1 MDRAEDNDCSKNL
14 STSETAVVE
23 AFSNNFTAALSRL
36 TRLKTVDLANDFDS
50 SLEEPGDYLKRVCT
64 TRHSDLQ
71 SSRSVSDYFTPAP
84 KNHWLTHITRKRD
97 TKKNGVNVRLRD
109 GNFTSPK
116 IVKAVMIKGILGK
129 STNKREE
136 AKFSTTSPVKEYSR
150 RNPSLNIFLDRCAQ
164 GIPRVNKKLEWS
176 PYSSVYKGKARVSPR
191 LYVKIIGE
199 HTIN

>member
-1 MDRAEDNDCSKNL
+1 MIRRPPR
-14 STSETAVVE
+14 STHCIS
-23 AFSNNFTAALSRL
+23 SAASD
-36 TRLKTVDLANDFDS
+36 V
-50 SLEEPGDYLKRVCT
+50 YKR
-64 TRHSDLQ
+64 Q
-71 SSRSVSDYFTPAP
+71 
-84 KNHWLTHITRKRD
+84 
-97 TKKNGVNVRLRD
+97 
-109 GNFTSPK
+109 
-116 IVKAVMIKGILGK
+116 ILGK